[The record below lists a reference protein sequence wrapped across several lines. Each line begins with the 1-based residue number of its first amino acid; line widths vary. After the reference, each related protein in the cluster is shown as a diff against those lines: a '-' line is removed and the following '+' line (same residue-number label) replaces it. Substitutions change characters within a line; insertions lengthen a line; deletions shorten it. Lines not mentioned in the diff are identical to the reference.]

1 VELAKDW
8 HTDRALRRLEAMLLV
23 LDHRSMFLLSGTGDL
38 IEPDEGIVGIGSG
51 GAYAQSAAKA
61 LARHT
66 TLDARTI
73 AEAAMRVAAE
83 ICIYTNGNLT
93 RRTVIPLPERSATAV
108 DTLSPKEIVAELDRY
123 VVGQARAK
131 RAVAIALRNRLRR
144 QKLPPEL
151 AEDVAP
157 KNILMIG
164 PTGVGKTEIARRL
177 AKLAQSPF
185 IKVEAS
191 KFTEVGYVGRDV
203 ESMVRDLVELAVDMV
218 REEQLR
224 DVKAKAEQAAEERLL
239 DLLLPPRPAA
249 PDEDPARVREAQQPT
264 RDRMREQL
272 RDGRL
277 DDRQVEIEI
286 QDRGFPSLEIIQG
299 SSIEEVGL
307 NLKEMMPGFFQGR
320 SKRKRVPVSEAKDR
334 LRKDEEQKLLD
345 MDAVSRT
352 AVTRVEES
360 GIIFVDEIDKVAGR
374 EGSQGPDVSREGV
387 QRDILPI
394 VEGTTVNTKHG
405 MVRTDHILFIA
416 AGAFHVSK
424 PSDLIPELQGRFPIR
439 VELEALGQAEFV
451 RILTEPQS
459 SLIKQYTALMATEG
473 VTLTFEDEAVAL
485 VAEFAALVNEN
496 TENIGARR
504 LHTVM
509 ERLLDE
515 ISFDAPE
522 LAGQSITIDAAYV
535 RRMLA
540 DIVRNE
546 DLSRYIL

>member
-1 VELAKDW
+1 
-8 HTDRALRRLEAMLLV
+8 M
-23 LDHRSMFLLSGTGDL
+23 
-38 IEPDEGIVGIGSG
+38 
-51 GAYAQSAAKA
+51 
-61 LARHT
+61 
-66 TLDARTI
+66 
-73 AEAAMRVAAE
+73 
-83 ICIYTNGNLT
+83 
-93 RRTVIPLPERSATAV
+93 IPLPERSASAV
-108 DTLSPKEIVAELDRY
+108 DSLTPREIVAELDKY
-123 VVGQARAK
+123 VVGQAKAK

-144 QKLPPEL
+144 QKLPAEL
-151 AEDVAP
+151 ADDVAP

-218 REEQLR
+218 REEQLK
-224 DVKAKAEQAAEERLL
+224 DVALKAEQAAEERLL
-239 DLLLPPRPAA
+239 DLLLPPRPSA
-249 PDEDPARVREAQQPT
+249 PDENPSVARDAQQAT
-264 RDRMREQL
+264 RERIREQL
-272 RDGRL
+272 RSGKL
-277 DDRQVEIEI
+277 DERVVEIEV
-286 QDRGFPSLEIIQG
+286 QDRGVPSLEIIQG

-320 SKRKRVPVSEAKDR
+320 SKRKRVPVPEAKER
-334 LRKDEEQKLLD
+334 LRADEEQKLVD
-345 MDAVSRT
+345 MDSVSRT
-352 AVTRVEES
+352 AVKRVEES

-439 VELEALGQAEFV
+439 VELDALGQAEFV
-451 RILTEPQS
+451 RILTEPRS
-459 SLIKQYTALMATEG
+459 ALIKQYTALMATEG
-473 VTLTFEDEAVAL
+473 VTLTFSNEAIAL
-485 VAEFAALVNEN
+485 VAEFAALVNEQ

-504 LHTVM
+504 LHTIM

-515 ISFDAPE
+515 ISFDAPD
-522 LAGQSITIDAAYV
+522 LSGRSITIDADYV